1 MNKRHVSQ
9 SSCAEIFGVHRNTVA
24 NWIKQGCPYVQ
35 KANKKQGKDWV
46 LDTADVA
53 QWRADKAV
61 QDTVGDT
68 EAATED
74 ELRRRKLAADT
85 QLAELEVGKKRGELR
100 LAMRAGSVPRH
111 SSAGEQVR
119 TAVHGVQICGHVRV
133 LVNPPQHLVHLHVL
147 GVASEGRVQARREFV
162 EAKIYHQW

>member
-24 NWIKQGCPYVQ
+24 NWIKQGCPFVQ

-85 QLAELEVGKKRGELR
+85 QLAELEVGKKRGELIPKDEIEKLLSELVIATRTR
-100 LAMRAGSVPRH
+100 LLLVPR
-111 SSAGEQVR
+111 R
-119 TAVHGVQICGHVRV
+119 CAVHLIGLSNETEIREIIEAEQLEALTDLSNIDPTVE
-133 LVNPPQHLVHLHVL
+133 
-147 GVASEGRVQARREFV
+147 SE
-162 EAKIYHQW
+162 